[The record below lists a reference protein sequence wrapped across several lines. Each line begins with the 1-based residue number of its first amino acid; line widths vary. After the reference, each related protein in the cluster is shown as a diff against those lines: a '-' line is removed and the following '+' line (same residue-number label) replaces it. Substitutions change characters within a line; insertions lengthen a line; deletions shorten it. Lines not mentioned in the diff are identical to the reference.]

1 MSGTGT
7 AAATAIILMGL
18 VVGLIIAQPSLEEA
32 MEDLREIR
40 KETTDLSLGLANS
53 RISISS
59 ATHNN
64 TTSVLNVTI
73 QNEGSDVID
82 ISDLDLLLNGT
93 WKEWDPGN
101 TIYIYPSKEVQ
112 ATLRNVTDPIS
123 IKIIDRYGISDQTE
137 DIETIN

>member
-18 VVGLIIAQPSLEEA
+18 VVGLTIAQPSLDEA
-32 MEDLREIR
+32 MEDLRETR

-73 QNEGSDVID
+73 HNEGSDVID
-82 ISDLDLLLNGT
+82 ISDIDILLNGT
-93 WKEWDPGN
+93 WKRWDLGN
-101 TIYIYPSKEVQ
+101 MIYIYPSKETQ

-123 IKIIDRYGISDQTE
+123 IKVIDRYGISDQTE
-137 DIETIN
+137 DIVTIS